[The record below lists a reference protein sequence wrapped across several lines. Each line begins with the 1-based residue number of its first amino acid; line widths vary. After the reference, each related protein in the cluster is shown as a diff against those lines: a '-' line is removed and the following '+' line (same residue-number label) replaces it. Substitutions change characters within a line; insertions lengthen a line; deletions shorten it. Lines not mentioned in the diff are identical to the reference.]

1 MTPQLTELIEM
12 SRSLGDER
20 QDMVILGEGNTSAWA
35 DDGSFWVKASG
46 TQLVQADLATFVRV
60 GFQPVLA
67 ALERNSMDDEEIK
80 QLLREATLEGFR
92 TPSIETFLHAICL
105 RLEGVRFVGH
115 IHPTAVVA
123 LLSSAR
129 SRELFGG
136 AVFPDQIV
144 LLGPTPAYVPYAD
157 PGLPLA
163 HAVRQSLAEYMSRE
177 GRAPRAIL
185 LENHGA
191 IALGGTAREVL
202 NISRMLDKVCRILAA
217 TLAAG
222 GPRFLTAAQVQRIE
236 GRPDERARRADLK

>member
-20 QDMVILGEGNTSAWA
+20 QDMVILGEGNTSALA

-46 TQLVQADLATFVRV
+46 TQLAQADLATFVRV

-123 LLSSAR
+123 LLSSVR
-129 SRELFGG
+129 SRELFSG
-136 AVFPDQIV
+136 AMFPDQIV

-163 HAVRQSLAEYMSRE
+163 HAVREGLAEFISRE
-177 GRAPRAIL
+177 GRAPRVIL

-202 NISRMLDKVCRILAA
+202 NNSRMLVKVCRILAA

-236 GRPDERARRADLK
+236 GRPDERARRADLR